1 MKHLSTKKDIKK
13 LIRSIIQ
20 LILLL
25 LLFWMLINLIFNF
38 KKYTPY
44 VTERTADE
52 DRGFIAISYI
62 AVDREGTETMIG
74 KQRLD
79 EHLAALKLN
88 GYVTITQEDMKAY
101 YEEGKTLPERP
112 MFLMFE
118 DGRVDTGIFAS
129 NLLEKYNYIGTM
141 LSYGDRLN
149 DKDLKFLRAK
159 NLKKLEDSTFWEMG
173 TNGYRL
179 SYINVYD
186 RYDNFLGELTY
197 YEYSQLSKYFG
208 RNYNHYL
215 MDFIRDE
222 DKIPKENYDEMKNR
236 IDQDYSLMEQSY
248 EKYLGRLPDIYVLMH
263 SNTGVFGTNER
274 VSSINEERIKELFSM
289 NFNREGYSH
298 NNRDVGVYDLTR
310 IQPQPY
316 WYPNHLLMRIWDDTG
331 DDMEFIYG
339 NLEKKEDWDI
349 LNGAPEFRES
359 LIALTSEPKGKGLI
373 RLRASEEYKDYIL
386 STVLTGNIKGSQA
399 IYLRADEGLN
409 KYVKVTIENNYL
421 YIEENGSTLYE
432 LDLDVHDK
440 VIPLSVEEDELHIQ
454 RETYKVYEKG
464 INPRTRY
471 KTRMEPQE
479 IEEYAPTTVEEGADE
494 YKPDMDI
501 SQPGKRKLDI
511 HLEGSSLT
519 VSIDDKLAAENINL
533 SDDSSGYIYLESGWS
548 DMGYSQRNISD
559 DVYDGVFENLLIT
572 DLSDEGMILYKNRLE
587 GTALLKSKITS
598 RWNQVINW
606 FIINM

>member
-1 MKHLSTKKDIKK
+1 MRYLATKKDVRK
-13 LIRSIIQ
+13 LTRSIIQ
-20 LILLL
+20 AILLL
-25 LLFWMLINLIFNF
+25 LLFWILVNLIFNF

-44 VTERTADE
+44 VTEQTAE

-62 AVDREGTETMIG
+62 AVDRDGTATMIG
-74 KQRLD
+74 KRRLD
-79 EHLAALKLN
+79 EHLGALKLN

-101 YEEGKTLPERP
+101 YMEGKSLPERP

-141 LSYGDRLN
+141 LSYGDRLD
-149 DKDLKFLRAK
+149 DKDLKFLKAK
-159 NLKKLEDSTFWEMG
+159 NLKKLEDSTFWELG

-236 IDQDYSLMEQSY
+236 IDQDYRLMEQSY
-248 EKYLGRLPDIYVLMH
+248 EKYLGKLPDMYVLMH
-263 SNTGVFGTNER
+263 SNTGAFGTNER
-274 VSSINEERIKELFSM
+274 VSRINEEWIKNLFSM

-298 NNRDVGVYDLTR
+298 NNRDVDLYDLTR
-310 IQPQPY
+310 MQPQPY

-331 DDMEFIYG
+331 DDMEFVYG
-339 NLEKKEDWDI
+339 DLKKKEEWDI

-359 LIALTSEPKGKGLI
+359 IIALTSEPKGKGLI
-373 RLRASEEYKDYIL
+373 RLKDSDEYRDYKL
-386 STVLTGNIKGSQA
+386 STVLTGNMKGSQA
-399 IYLRADEGLN
+399 VYLRSDEDLN
-409 KYVKVTIENNYL
+409 KYVKVNIENNCL
-421 YIEENGSTLYE
+421 YIEENGSIIYE
-432 LDLDVHDK
+432 LDLDVHDEI
-440 VIPLSVEEDELHIQ
+440 IPSSVEEDEFHIQ
-454 RETYKVYEKG
+454 METHKVYEKG
-464 INPRTRY
+464 ISPRTRY
-471 KTRMEPQE
+471 KTRMEPQQM
-479 IEEYAPTTVEEGADE
+479 EEYVPATVEEGAEE

-511 HLEGSSLT
+511 YLEGSVIT
-519 VSIDDKLAAENINL
+519 VVIDDKLAAENIKL
-533 SDDSSGYIYLESGWS
+533 TGDSSGYIYLESGWS
-548 DMGYSQRNISD
+548 DMGYSQRNIAD
-559 DVYDGVFENLLIT
+559 DVYDGVFEDLLIT
-572 DLSDEGMILYKNRLE
+572 DLSDEEIVLYKNKLE
-587 GTALLKSKITS
+587 GMALLKSKIAS
-598 RWNQVINW
+598 KWNQVINW